1 VARPSDPPD
10 SLPLFRGSRPL
21 KRWRYV
27 GVFGEQFMICAAS
40 VHVGPARQTFW
51 AVFERTGTPTGT
63 PSEAHPKGHTQRAHG
78 KQASGA
84 MTEHTHI
91 IPRRRALDLTPGHLR
106 IRDDAV
112 LLDLAL
118 QEDEGIEAKCP
129 NGKAYVWTRKQAG
142 VHARGQLVLG
152 ARPPIAID
160 ALAVIDD
167 TAGYHA
173 RVTEWWWAAGVGNG
187 PDGTPLAF
195 NLVQGVNDPPAGS
208 ERAIWVAGVPH
219 EAPPVHFSADLCSIS
234 SDDGSELRFAPEAE
248 RSRRDNLLLLRSDYR
263 APFGT
268 FSGKLPG
275 GIELTHAVGVVEHHR
290 ARW

>member
-1 VARPSDPPD
+1 MALPSDRPD
-10 SLPLFRGSRPL
+10 SLPLFHGTRPL
-21 KRWRYV
+21 KHWRYV

-40 VHVGPARQTFW
+40 VHVGPAQQTFW
-51 AVFERTGTPTGT
+51 AVFER
-63 PSEAHPKGHTQRAHG
+63 
-78 KQASGA
+78 ASGA
-84 MTEHTHI
+84 MTERTRM
-91 IPRRRALDLTPGHLR
+91 IPHRGALDLTPGRLR

-112 LLDLAL
+112 LLDISLE
-118 QEDEGIEAKCP
+118 EDDGIEAKCP

-142 VHARGQLVLG
+142 VQAHGQLVLG
-152 ARPPIAID
+152 ARPPITID

-173 RVTEWWWAAGVGNG
+173 RVTEWWWAAGVGNS

-195 NLVQGVNDPPAGS
+195 NLVQGVNDPPSGS

-234 SDDGSELRFAPEAE
+234 ADDGSQLRFAPEAE

-268 FSGKLPG
+268 FNGKLPG
-275 GIELTHAVGVVEHHR
+275 GIELTYAVGVVEHHR